1 MPVFASTE
9 IAQFKRSMREA
20 LDSLI
25 SRGEEFTVDD
35 IWKELT
41 LRGIEGRAPDPAI
54 VGATLNSY
62 RKRGVI
68 NNTGRSLISQ
78 RGPAKGRRI
87 SIWRVTGRAA

>member
-9 IAQFKRSMREA
+9 LAQFKRSMREA
-20 LDSLI
+20 LDSLVTK
-25 SRGEEFTVDD
+25 GAEFTVDD
-35 IWKELT
+35 LWKELT

-62 RKRGVI
+62 RKRGFI

-78 RGPAKGRRI
+78 RGPAKGRRV
-87 SIWRVTGRAA
+87 SIWRVIGGA